1 MPKKILI
8 VDDSALMRRVLCDI
22 IEEDQRFQVVS
33 MANNGAEAFELLK
46 TNQYDAVILD
56 VNMPKMSGIDVLKG
70 LKQSRIPA
78 RVMMVSVDT
87 SDGAQI
93 TMEALELGAFD
104 FIQKPV
110 SAFGCKAEEF
120 RKRFLET
127 LYAVAT
133 AALPVYEQDTTKPSE
148 KPPVV
153 IPDKNVKAMKQSEGN
168 IIVAIAS
175 STGGPKALQSV
186 IPELPAD
193 LDAPVLLVQH
203 MPKGFTVSL
212 AERFN
217 ELSKLKVKEAQ
228 EGEELQK
235 GTVYVA
241 MGGLHLNVKSQGGK
255 YTIHY
260 TDEPNRE
267 GVKPCANYMYES
279 LRETGYDKV
288 VCAVLTGMGAD
299 GMEGIRNLKKK
310 KTIHVIAQDE
320 GSCTVYG
327 MPKAIANA
335 GLADQIVPLEQIAR
349 EIVMNVGII
358 G

>member
-1 MPKKILI
+1 M
-8 VDDSALMRRVLCDI
+8 
-22 IEEDQRFQVVS
+22 
-33 MANNGAEAFELLK
+33 
-46 TNQYDAVILD
+46 
-56 VNMPKMSGIDVLKG
+56 
-70 LKQSRIPA
+70 
-78 RVMMVSVDT
+78 
-87 SDGAQI
+87 
-93 TMEALELGAFD
+93 
-104 FIQKPV
+104 
-110 SAFGCKAEEF
+110 
-120 RKRFLET
+120 
-127 LYAVAT
+127 
-133 AALPVYEQDTTKPSE
+133 
-148 KPPVV
+148 
-153 IPDKNVKAMKQSEGN
+153 
-168 IIVAIAS
+168 AIAS

-212 AERFN
+212 AERLN

-310 KTIHVIAQDE
+310 KPIHVIAQDE